1 MSEDG
6 FVTGEADLL
15 DDGFS
20 RDLGADLGAHGGRNR
35 RWGRRR
41 KSQDADNTSADQPAP
56 PPPPTVATVPSV
68 PQPDEPVPPPPDAE
82 PLTEGEAVET
92 VPAGGSEPSDEALAL
107 VAMLTGG
114 KAPGSAEALQLAALL
129 MGTEPSALPVPEP
142 SASDYP
148 TGEPPLNAEVTVPA
162 PTFLD
167 DEPLGSLDLP
177 WLDEPAL
184 DEEPAPDEEPV
195 SLGEPA
201 PDGDELSWLA
211 PMLMGPLPDA
221 TGAMPPPPTGERLAG
236 PEELPP
242 PPTGERLAG
251 PEVLPPPPNAG
262 DLGHPGDEPADNA
275 NVFDLF
281 GWPPPPP
288 QLDGDDIRSLNDT
301 RPFPLPVGNHTA
313 VHDLSAL
320 LTLDQA
326 GGTTQLGQPPAGGA
340 DADAGA
346 GALVRERRRL
356 TTPFELGDQIF
367 RKGAWAGGLSV
378 LVIMAVVGL
387 FLTAEAFT
395 ALRARGWRFL
405 TTEEWQPDSQV
416 FGIAAVLFYT
426 VAIAM
431 VALVVAVPLATG
443 TALFITEMAPR
454 KLRSLFVAMVDLMAA
469 VPSIVYGLW
478 GLFFLQGRVIGLS
491 RWLAVWLGWIP
502 FFKVD
507 GLDPSDPTATQS
519 VFTAGTFIAGLVVGL
534 MVVPIS
540 CSIMREV
547 FSQAPPGEREGA
559 FALGATRWGM
569 VRTVVLPF
577 GRGGMIGAIMLGLGR
592 ALGET
597 IAVYLLIS
605 PVFDINWHVLQTG
618 SNSVSTLIVLRQG
631 DASGFGLSALMAAG
645 LALFIM
651 TLIVNFGASTIVAR
665 SRSGALS
672 EA

>member
-6 FVTGEADLL
+6 LATDEADIL
-15 DDGFS
+15 DDGFG
-20 RDLGADLGAHGGRNR
+20 RDLGADLGGDERRTR

-41 KSQDADNTSADQPAP
+41 RNASAEPTVEP
-56 PPPPTVATVPSV
+56 PPPPPGPALAPPAAPVPATA
-68 PQPDEPVPPPPDAE
+68 QDEPGA
-82 PLTEGEAVET
+82 GSAIT
-92 VPAGGSEPSDEALAL
+92 VPAPVAETPSPSDEALAL
-107 VAMLTGG
+107 VALLTGG
-114 KAPGSAEALQLAALL
+114 KAPGSAEAIKLAALL
-129 MGTEPSALPVPEP
+129 LGNEAPSSAEVAASAPVPPLE
-142 SASDYP
+142 
-148 TGEPPLNAEVTVPA
+148 EPPGSVELPWLDPMTMDEEVP
-162 PTFLD
+162 
-167 DEPLGSLDLP
+167 GSLDLP
-177 WLDEPAL
+177 WLDPTSI
-184 DEEPAPDEEPV
+184 DEEPTVVAAAVPDP
-195 SLGEPA
+195 
-201 PDGDELSWLA
+201 
-211 PMLMGPLPDA
+211 
-221 TGAMPPPPTGERLAG
+221 MPPPPTGERLAS
-236 PEELPP
+236 PEEIPP
-242 PPTGERLAG
+242 PVADGS
-251 PEVLPPPPNAG
+251 
-262 DLGHPGDEPADNA
+262 LGSNGNQPADD
-275 NVFDLF
+275 VGIFDLF
-281 GWPPPPP
+281 GWPPPPLA
-288 QLDGDDIRSLNDT
+288 LDHDDIRSLNDT
-301 RPFPLPVGNHTA
+301 RPFPLPVGNNTA

-320 LTLDQA
+320 RALGLDPGPTHLA
-326 GGTTQLGQPPAGGA
+326 RPLGA
-340 DADAGA
+340 DGATPEEGAAGA
-346 GALVRERRRL
+346 ERRRL
-356 TTPFELGDQIF
+356 TAPFEMGDLIF
-367 RKGAWAGGLSV
+367 RRVAWAGGLSV

-387 FLTAEAFT
+387 FLSVESLS
-395 ALRARGWRFL
+395 ALRSRGWRFL
-405 TTEEWQPDSQV
+405 TTEEWQPDIHV

-426 VAIAM
+426 VAIAA
-431 VALVVAVPLATG
+431 VALIVAVPLATG

-454 KLRSLFVAMVDLMAA
+454 RLRTWFVAMVDLMAA

-507 GLDPSDPTATQS
+507 GLDPSDPSASQS
-519 VFTAGTFIAGLVVGL
+519 VFTASTFVAGLVVAL
-534 MVVPIS
+534 MVIPIS

-645 LALFIM
+645 LALFVM

>member
-1 MSEDG
+1 MFEDRP
-6 FVTGEADLL
+6 VTDEAGIL
-15 DDGFS
+15 DDGFG
-20 RDLGADLGAHGGRNR
+20 RDLGADLGGNEQRTR
-35 RWGRRR
+35 LWSRRR
-41 KSQDADNTSADQPAP
+41 RSAPAESSVEAP
-56 PPPPTVATVPSV
+56 PPPPPPAPPPGPATA
-68 PQPDEPVPPPPDAE
+68 QDEPGAGSAVTE
-82 PLTEGEAVET
+82 PALATETAN
-92 VPAGGSEPSDEALAL
+92 PSDEALAL
-107 VAMLTGG
+107 VALLTGG
-114 KAPGSAEALQLAALL
+114 KAPGSAEALKLAALL
-129 MGTEPSALPVPEP
+129 LGN
-142 SASDYP
+142 
-148 TGEPPLNAEVTVPA
+148 EPPGSAEVTAPALLPVVEELPGPAEVTAPA
-162 PTFLD
+162 PLGLD
-167 DEPLGSLDLP
+167 DDLLGSIDLP
-177 WLDEPAL
+177 WLDPTSIDDEPLVAA
-184 DEEPAPDEEPV
+184 PAAAV
-195 SLGEPA
+195 
-201 PDGDELSWLA
+201 
-211 PMLMGPLPDA
+211 
-221 TGAMPPPPTGERLAG
+221 PPPPTGERLAS
-236 PEELPP
+236 PEEIPP
-242 PPTGERLAG
+242 PVTDGSPATNGHQ
-251 PEVLPPPPNAG
+251 PAG
-262 DLGHPGDEPADNA
+262 DVGI
-275 NVFDLF
+275 FDLF
-281 GWPPPPP
+281 GWPPPPLA
-288 QLDGDDIRSLNDT
+288 LDHDDIRSLNDT
-301 RPFPLPVGNHTA
+301 RPFPLPVGNNTA

-320 LTLDQA
+320 RALGLDP
-326 GGTTQLGQPPAGGA
+326 GPTHLGRPPGA
-340 DADAGA
+340 DGADPGDASAGP
-346 GALVRERRRL
+346 ERRRL
-356 TTPFELGDQIF
+356 TAPFEMGDVIF
-367 RKGAWAGGLSV
+367 RRVAWAGGLSV

-387 FLTAEAFT
+387 FLSVESLA
-395 ALRARGWRFL
+395 ALRSRGWRFL
-405 TTEEWQPDSQV
+405 TTEEWQPDIHV

-426 VAIAM
+426 VAIAA
-431 VALVVAVPLATG
+431 VALIVAVPLATG

-454 KLRSLFVAMVDLMAA
+454 RLRSWFVAMVDLMAA

-507 GLDPSDPTATQS
+507 GLDPSDPSASQS
-519 VFTAGTFIAGLVVGL
+519 VFTASTFVAGLVVAL
-534 MVVPIS
+534 MVIPIS

-645 LALFIM
+645 LALFVM